1 MSNHFIS
8 YQVDQS
14 MLSESQNDEA
24 PQSRTKRS
32 TLKWVLLVVVLLAIV
47 LVPFFVAGSAIE
59 SWTKNFIDTAAAHP
73 WLCAVVLGGLL
84 ASDILLPIPS
94 SIVSTGCGLLLG
106 VTLGTA
112 VSLLGMTISCI
123 LGYWLGRG
131 CGRTLA
137 VRLVS
142 SDDLDRF
149 QSVHARFEDWA
160 VVISRPVPVL
170 AEVSVL
176 FAGLSRMP
184 AARFFLLSTLANVG
198 VSLGYAL
205 VGAYASSANAFY
217 VAFAGA
223 MLLPGLFML
232 VARTELISRTSQEKI
247 GAVP

>member
-1 MSNHFIS
+1 
-8 YQVDQS
+8 
-14 MLSESQNDEA
+14 MLSEGQKDEA
-24 PQSRTKRS
+24 IQGPTRHS
-32 TLKWVLLVVVLLAIV
+32 TIKWVLLVVVLLAIV
-47 LVPFFVAGSAIE
+47 LVPFFLAGSAIE
-59 SWTKNFIDTAAAHP
+59 SWTKAFIDKAGEHP
-73 WLCAVVLGGLL
+73 WLCAMVLGGLL

-94 SIVSTGCGLLLG
+94 SIVSTACGLLLG

-131 CGRTLA
+131 CGRALA

-142 SDDLDRF
+142 AEDLDRF

-160 VVISRPVPVL
+160 VVMSRPVPVL

-184 AARFFLLSTLANVG
+184 AARFFLLSTLANLG

-205 VGAYASSANAFY
+205 VGAYASSTNAFF

-223 MLLPGLFML
+223 MLLPGLAMGL
-232 VARTELISRTSQEKI
+232 ARIHLNSRTDTQNIK
-247 GAVP
+247 GASP

>member
-1 MSNHFIS
+1 
-8 YQVDQS
+8 

-24 PQSRTKRS
+24 FQSPTRHS
-32 TLKWVLLVVVLLAIV
+32 TFKWVLLVVILLAIV

-59 SWTKNFIDTAAAHP
+59 SWTKTFIDQAAAHP
-73 WLCAVVLGGLL
+73 WLCAAVLGGLL

-94 SIVSTGCGLLLG
+94 SIVSTGCGMLLG
-106 VTLGTA
+106 VTMGTA
-112 VSLLGMTISCI
+112 VSLLGMTASCA
-123 LGYWLGRG
+123 LGYWLGRSS
-131 CGRTLA
+131 GRGLA

-142 SDDLDRF
+142 SEDLDRF
-149 QSVHARFEDWA
+149 QSVHSRFEDWA

-184 AARFFLLSTLANVG
+184 APRFFLLSTLANVG

-205 VGAYASSANAFY
+205 VGAYASSANAFF

-223 MLLPGLFML
+223 MLLPGLAML
-232 VARTELISRTSQEKI
+232 LARIHLISRTPSEKI
-247 GAVP
+247 GAAP

>member
-1 MSNHFIS
+1 
-8 YQVDQS
+8 
-14 MLSESQNDEA
+14 MLFESQNGVEFK
-24 PQSRTKRS
+24 SRTRHT
-32 TLKWVLLVVVLLAIV
+32 TLKWVVLVVILLAIV
-47 LVPFFVAGSAIE
+47 LVPFFVAGDAIE
-59 SWTKNFIDTAAAHP
+59 SWTNGFIARAGTHP
-73 WLCAVVLGGLL
+73 WLCAAVLGGLL

-94 SIVSTGCGLLLG
+94 SIVSTACGLLLG
-106 VTLGTA
+106 VTLGTT
-112 VSLLGMTISCI
+112 VSLLGMTVSCV

-131 CGRTLA
+131 YGRTLA

-160 VVISRPVPVL
+160 VVLSRPIPVL

-184 AARFFLLSTLANVG
+184 APRFFLLSTLANVG

-205 VGAYASSANAFY
+205 VGAYASNANAFL

-223 MLLPGLFML
+223 IGLPGLAMGL
-232 VARTELISRTSQEKI
+232 ARIHLISRTPSDKI
-247 GAVP
+247 GAAP

>member
-1 MSNHFIS
+1 
-8 YQVDQS
+8 
-14 MLSESQNDEA
+14 MLSESQKDEA
-24 PQSRTKRS
+24 FLSPTRHS
-32 TLKWVLLVVVLLAIV
+32 TFKWVGLVVILLAIV
-47 LVPFFVAGSAIE
+47 LIPFFLAGSAIE
-59 SWTKNFIDTAAAHP
+59 SWTKNFIDEAAAHP
-73 WLCAVVLGGLL
+73 WLCAAVLGGLL

-106 VTLGTA
+106 VTMGTA
-112 VSLLGMTISCI
+112 VSLLGMTASCV

-131 CGRTLA
+131 CGRAFA

-160 VVISRPVPVL
+160 VVISRPIPVL

-184 AARFFLLSTLANVG
+184 APRFFLLSTLANVG

-205 VGAYASSANAFY
+205 VGAYASSANAFF

-223 MLLPGLFML
+223 MLLPGLAML
-232 VARTELISRTSQEKI
+232 LARIYLVSRTSSDKI
-247 GAVP
+247 GAAP

>member
-1 MSNHFIS
+1 
-8 YQVDQS
+8 
-14 MLSESQNDEA
+14 MLAESQNDEA
-24 PQSRTKRS
+24 LQSPTRRS
-32 TLKWVLLVVVLLAIV
+32 TLKWVVLVVILLAIV
-47 LVPFFVAGSAIE
+47 LVPFFLAGSAIE
-59 SWTKNFIDTAAAHP
+59 TWTKRFIDTAGAHP
-73 WLCAVVLGGLL
+73 WLCAAVLGGLL

-94 SIVSTGCGLLLG
+94 SIVSTACGLLLG

-142 SDDLDRF
+142 ANDLDRF

-184 AARFFLLSTLANVG
+184 APRFFLLSTLANLG

-205 VGAYASSANAFY
+205 VGAYASGANAFF

-223 MLLPGLFML
+223 MLLPGLAMGL
-232 VARTELISRTSQEKI
+232 ARTHLISRTSSEKI
-247 GAVP
+247 GVTP

>member
-1 MSNHFIS
+1 
-8 YQVDQS
+8 
-14 MLSESQNDEA
+14 MLSDSQNGEA
-24 PQSRTKRS
+24 LQRPTRHS
-32 TLKWVLLVVVLLAIV
+32 THKWVLLVVILMAIV
-47 LVPFFVAGSAIE
+47 LVPFFLAGSAIE
-59 SWTKNFIDTAAAHP
+59 SWTKDFIGKAAAHP
-73 WLCAVVLGGLL
+73 WLTAAVLGGLL

-106 VTLGTA
+106 VTMGTA

-131 CGRTLA
+131 WGRTLA

-142 SDDLDRF
+142 SEDLDRF

-160 VVISRPVPVL
+160 IVLSRPIPVL

-184 AARFFLLSTLANVG
+184 APRFFLLSTLANVG
-198 VSLGYAL
+198 VSLGYAV
-205 VGAYASSANAFY
+205 VGAYASGANAFF

-232 VARTELISRTSQEKI
+232 VARTHLISRTSSEKI
-247 GAVP
+247 GAAP